1 MFRCYALSSLFCLW
15 AIVLFSPP
23 VLAEQTDEEDLAK
36 VQGLWERKGGD
47 DVPGLQH
54 AIKQIAG
61 THEVVTYYGPRD
73 RVLQAHE
80 VDFKLERRGGV
91 KIFTFFN
98 RVDTEGPNKGNK
110 SAEPVSYIYR
120 ADDYTYVE
128 VWGFLPEQAERPA
141 KLLTWVKKPPQS
153 PEATVAQQQL
163 QGEWLA
169 HGEDKSATESIFGND
184 ITFHHGDEFITRKGD
199 RVVLSGI
206 FRVDPTAKPQAIDL
220 IILRSPNGKKNGQ
233 TLRGIYEL
241 NGEELRWAS
250 GAPNRTRPHE
260 FVAREGS
267 TQIVVTLK
275 REPKP
280 AAAAKP

>member
-1 MFRCYALSSLFCLW
+1 MSRRYAFSSLLCLW
-15 AIVLFSPP
+15 AIVLLSPP
-23 VLAEQTDEEDLAK
+23 VFAEQTDAEDLAK

-54 AIKQIAG
+54 AIKQITG
-61 THEVVTYYGPRD
+61 NHEVVTYYGGGN

-98 RVDTEGPNKGNK
+98 RVDTEGPNKGQK

-128 VWGFLPEQAERPA
+128 VWGFLPEQAERPP
-141 KLLTWVKKPPQS
+141 KLLLWVKKPTQS

-163 QGEWLA
+163 QGDWRA
-169 HGEDKSATESIFGND
+169 HSDDKSATLAVFGNEL
-184 ITFHHGDEFITRKGD
+184 TFHHGDEFITREGD
-199 RVVLSGI
+199 RVVLSGV
-206 FRVDPTAKPQAIDL
+206 FRVDPTAKPQVIDL

-233 TLRGIYEL
+233 TLRGIYEV
-241 NGEELRWAS
+241 NGDELRWCS

-260 FVAREGS
+260 FAAREGS

-275 REPKP
+275 REQKP
-280 AAAAKP
+280 AKDAK